1 MEAEVRL
8 VDCSVREAR
17 ERDNRSRVPFEIA
30 GPSAEV
36 RLRVA
41 GQVVELVVPPLELV
55 ELRARLN
62 EPQFFRR
69 TAEETAVAVALADLA
84 LQGRPKRRRVVS
96 PYAVRSDGDWV
107 RRFEQASEL
116 VSGREVTASVAEAP
130 EWVGRP

>member
-1 MEAEVRL
+1 MQAEVRL
-8 VDCSVREAR
+8 VHWEVREAR
-17 ERDNRSRVPFEIA
+17 ERDNRSRVPFDIA

-36 RLRVA
+36 RLRV
-41 GQVVELVVPPLELV
+41 GGDIVELVVPPLELV

-84 LQGRPKRRRVVS
+84 LQGKPERRRIVS
-96 PYAVRSDGDWV
+96 PHAVRADGDWA

-116 VSGREVTASVAEAP
+116 LNGREVTAVIAEAP
-130 EWVGRP
+130 AWVGRP

>member
-8 VDCSVREAR
+8 VHCDIREAR
-17 ERDNRSRVPFEIA
+17 ERDNRSRVPFDIA

-36 RLRVA
+36 RLRV
-41 GQVVELVVPPLELV
+41 GGDIVELVVPPLELV

-84 LQGRPKRRRVVS
+84 LQGKPERRRLVS
-96 PYAVRSDGDWV
+96 PHAVRSDGDWA

-116 VSGREVTASVAEAP
+116 LNAREVTAVIAEAP
-130 EWVGRP
+130 AWVGRP

>member
-8 VDCSVREAR
+8 VHCEVREAR
-17 ERDNRSRVPFEIA
+17 ERDNRSRVPFDIA

-36 RLRVA
+36 RLRV
-41 GQVVELVVPPLELV
+41 GGDIVELVVPPLELV

-69 TAEETAVAVALADLA
+69 TAEETAVAVVLADLA
-84 LQGRPKRRRVVS
+84 LQGKPERRRVVS
-96 PYAVRSDGDWV
+96 PNAVRSDGDWL

-116 VSGREVTASVAEAP
+116 LNGREVTAAIAEAP
-130 EWVGRP
+130 AWVGRP